1 MKLFKRAL
9 TLTILAIF
17 TMYSH
22 AQSIDEIK
30 KNSNYIWGEG
40 NGTTM
45 SDAEGEALR
54 QMSVQ
59 ISVSVYNSSY
69 DEESNDNSVQ
79 KAVLQS
85 VSSAKFTNVQMR
97 VLEEEPNAKV
107 FCFMP
112 RSEVKKMFE
121 KRANHIANMVDA
133 GKTAESRMMID
144 EALRNYYWA
153 LVLAKTT
160 PEPVEIEFN
169 DKKGEATSLLPI
181 KIKSVLAMINAS
193 VDEIQDG
200 KNLILGFTYNG
211 KPVSSLNFK
220 YNDGQS
226 IVGPIVAR
234 DGIGE
239 ASMASIPADGKL
251 HLTYELRFRNEVD
264 PTDSDIAGA
273 FNAGILPNINSS
285 VAIAI
290 KNNSKKKA
298 AAPVLASAEMLAA
311 QPTNDKRSIAMQNA
325 DNTDDLQQAVLA
337 VEAAISSNNPKSAFN
352 YFTPEGYTLFANL
365 MAKNG
370 KVTLVGKAQSH
381 NFIIADGYIIGRAT
395 NIKRQFRNGK
405 AFMEKLVYRFNP
417 ESRKI
422 ESVAF
427 ALTQR
432 AENDIMNA
440 AASWPEVSRWAILN
454 FMEDYQTAFALKR
467 TDYINSIFSD
477 DALIITGT
485 ILKKLNNAERA
496 FDRSKSLDLGGPKDI
511 AYSQLSKTEYID
523 RLRKI
528 FSTREYVHLQFE
540 DNVTRMI
547 DLPAINGINKGAA
560 FGIEIKQRYES
571 TGYSDD
577 GYLTMVFDTRGKL
590 PIIHVR
596 LWQPDKNNMMSLQEF
611 ISRFNKQQSKIKL

>member
-9 TLTILAIF
+9 TLAILVIF

-107 FCFMP
+107 FCFMS

-121 KRANHIANMVDA
+121 KRANHIVNMVDA
-133 GKTAESRMMID
+133 GKTAEGRMMID

-298 AAPVLASAEMLAA
+298 AAPVLASAEILAA

-325 DNTDDLQQAVLA
+325 DNTDDLQKAVLA

-370 KVTLVGKAQSH
+370 KVTLVGKTQSH

-467 TDYINSIFSD
+467 TDYISSIFSD

-485 ILKKLNNAERA
+485 ILKKLDNAERA

-611 ISRFNKQQSKIKL
+611 ISRFNK

>member
-121 KRANHIANMVDA
+121 KRASHIANMVDA

-273 FNAGILPNINSS
+273 FNAGLLPNINSS

-298 AAPVLASAEMLAA
+298 AAPALASAEMLAA

-325 DNTDDLQQAVLA
+325 DNTDDLQKAVLA

-485 ILKKLNNAERA
+485 ILKKLDNAERA

-611 ISRFNKQQSKIKL
+611 ISRFNK

>member
-9 TLTILAIF
+9 TLAILVIF

-107 FCFMP
+107 FCFMS

-121 KRANHIANMVDA
+121 KRANHIVNMVDA

-298 AAPVLASAEMLAA
+298 AAPALASAEILAA

-528 FSTREYVHLQFE
+528 FNTREYVHLQFE

-611 ISRFNKQQSKIKL
+611 ISRFNK

>member
-121 KRANHIANMVDA
+121 KRASHIANMVDA

-325 DNTDDLQQAVLA
+325 DNTDDLQKAVLA

-528 FSTREYVHLQFE
+528 FNTREYVHLQFE

-611 ISRFNKQQSKIKL
+611 ISRFNK

>member
-59 ISVSVYNSSY
+59 ISISVYNSSY

-121 KRANHIANMVDA
+121 KRANHIVNMVDA

-298 AAPVLASAEMLAA
+298 AAPMLASAEMLAA

-325 DNTDDLQQAVLA
+325 NNTDDLQKAVLA

-611 ISRFNKQQSKIKL
+611 ISRFNK

>member
-121 KRANHIANMVDA
+121 KRANHIVNMVDA

-169 DKKGEATSLLPI
+169 DKTGEATSLLPI

-298 AAPVLASAEMLAA
+298 AAPVLASAEILAA

-325 DNTDDLQQAVLA
+325 DNTDDLQKAVLA

-467 TDYINSIFSD
+467 IDYINSIFSD

-611 ISRFNKQQSKIKL
+611 ISRFNK

>member
-121 KRANHIANMVDA
+121 KRASHIANMVDA

-467 TDYINSIFSD
+467 IDYINSIFSD

-528 FSTREYVHLQFE
+528 FNTREYVHLQFE

-611 ISRFNKQQSKIKL
+611 ISRFNK

>member
-107 FCFMP
+107 FCFMS

-121 KRANHIANMVDA
+121 KRASHITNMVDA

-239 ASMASIPADGKL
+239 ASMASIPADRKL

-290 KNNSKKKA
+290 KSNSKKKA

-467 TDYINSIFSD
+467 IDYINSIFSD

-611 ISRFNKQQSKIKL
+611 ISRFNK

>member
-107 FCFMP
+107 FCFMS

-290 KNNSKKKA
+290 KSNSKKKA
-298 AAPVLASAEMLAA
+298 AAPVLASAEILAA

-611 ISRFNKQQSKIKL
+611 ISRFNK

>member
-1 MKLFKRAL
+1 MKLLKRAL

-121 KRANHIANMVDA
+121 KRANHIVNMVDA

-290 KNNSKKKA
+290 KSNSKKKA

-467 TDYINSIFSD
+467 IDYINSIFSD

-611 ISRFNKQQSKIKL
+611 ISRFNK

>member
-17 TMYSH
+17 TMYSY

-107 FCFMP
+107 FCFMS

-121 KRANHIANMVDA
+121 KRANHIVNMVDA

-298 AAPVLASAEMLAA
+298 AAPALASAEMLAA

-611 ISRFNKQQSKIKL
+611 ISRFNK

>member
-97 VLEEEPNAKV
+97 VLEEEPNARV

-121 KRANHIANMVDA
+121 KRANHIVNMVDA

-273 FNAGILPNINSS
+273 FNAGLLPNINSS

-298 AAPVLASAEMLAA
+298 AAPALASAEMLAA

-611 ISRFNKQQSKIKL
+611 ISRFNK

>member
-121 KRANHIANMVDA
+121 KRASHIANMVDA

-325 DNTDDLQQAVLA
+325 DNTDDLQKAVLA
-337 VEAAISSNNPKSAFN
+337 VEAAISSNNPKSAFS

-611 ISRFNKQQSKIKL
+611 ISRFNK

>member
-1 MKLFKRAL
+1 MIVADFR
-9 TLTILAIF
+9 
-17 TMYSH
+17 MYSH

-121 KRANHIANMVDA
+121 KRANHIVNMVDA

-298 AAPVLASAEMLAA
+298 AAPALASAEMLAA

-325 DNTDDLQQAVLA
+325 DNTDDLQKAVLA

-467 TDYINSIFSD
+467 IDYINSIFSD

-611 ISRFNKQQSKIKL
+611 ISRFNK

>member
-1 MKLFKRAL
+1 MKLLKRAL

-193 VDEIQDG
+193 VKEIQDD
-200 KNLILGFTYNG
+200 KNIILDFTYNG

-290 KNNSKKKA
+290 KSNSKKKA
-298 AAPVLASAEMLAA
+298 AAPALASAEILAA

-325 DNTDDLQQAVLA
+325 DNTDDLQKAVLA

-528 FSTREYVHLQFE
+528 FNTREYVHLQFE

-611 ISRFNKQQSKIKL
+611 ISRFNK

>member
-273 FNAGILPNINSS
+273 FNAGFLPNINSS

-298 AAPVLASAEMLAA
+298 AAPVLASTEILAA
-311 QPTNDKRSIAMQNA
+311 QPTNDKHSIAMQNA

-577 GYLTMVFDTRGKL
+577 DYLTMVFDTRGKL

-611 ISRFNKQQSKIKL
+611 ISRFNK

>member
-107 FCFMP
+107 FCFMS

-121 KRANHIANMVDA
+121 KRANHIVNMVDA

-290 KNNSKKKA
+290 KSNSKKKA
-298 AAPVLASAEMLAA
+298 AAPVLASAEILAA
-311 QPTNDKRSIAMQNA
+311 QPTNDKHSIAMQNA

-485 ILKKLNNAERA
+485 ILKKLDNAERA

-611 ISRFNKQQSKIKL
+611 ISRFNK

>member
-121 KRANHIANMVDA
+121 KRANHIVNMVDA

-298 AAPVLASAEMLAA
+298 AAPVLASAEILAA

-528 FSTREYVHLQFE
+528 FNTREYVHLQFE

-596 LWQPDKNNMMSLQEF
+596 LWQPDKNNMMLLQEF
-611 ISRFNKQQSKIKL
+611 ISRFNK

>member
-121 KRANHIANMVDA
+121 KRANHIVNMVDA

-273 FNAGILPNINSS
+273 FNAGLLPNINSS

-290 KNNSKKKA
+290 KSNSKKKA
-298 AAPVLASAEMLAA
+298 AAPALASAEMLAA

-528 FSTREYVHLQFE
+528 FNTREYVHLQFE

-611 ISRFNKQQSKIKL
+611 ISRFNK

>member
-121 KRANHIANMVDA
+121 KRASHIANMVDA

-325 DNTDDLQQAVLA
+325 DNTDDLQKAVLA

-467 TDYINSIFSD
+467 IDYINSIFSD

-611 ISRFNKQQSKIKL
+611 ISRFNK

>member
-17 TMYSH
+17 TMYSY

-107 FCFMP
+107 FCFMS

-273 FNAGILPNINSS
+273 FNAGLLPNINSS

-290 KNNSKKKA
+290 KSNSKKKA
-298 AAPVLASAEMLAA
+298 AAPVLASAEILAA
-311 QPTNDKRSIAMQNA
+311 QPTNDKHSIAMQNA

-370 KVTLVGKAQSH
+370 KVTLVGKAQNH

-611 ISRFNKQQSKIKL
+611 ISRFNK

>member
-121 KRANHIANMVDA
+121 KRANHIVNMVDA

-290 KNNSKKKA
+290 KSNSKKKA
-298 AAPVLASAEMLAA
+298 AAPMLASAEMLAA

-325 DNTDDLQQAVLA
+325 DNTDDLQKAVLA
-337 VEAAISSNNPKSAFN
+337 VEVAISSNNPKSAFN

-511 AYSQLSKTEYID
+511 AYSQLPKTEYID

-611 ISRFNKQQSKIKL
+611 ISRFNK

>member
-40 NGTTM
+40 YGTTM

-97 VLEEEPNAKV
+97 VLEEEPNARV

-121 KRANHIANMVDA
+121 KRASHITNMVDA

-325 DNTDDLQQAVLA
+325 DNTNDLQQAVLA

-611 ISRFNKQQSKIKL
+611 ISRFNK

>member
-9 TLTILAIF
+9 TLAILVIF

-107 FCFMP
+107 FCFMS

-121 KRANHIANMVDA
+121 KRANHIVNMVDA
-133 GKTAESRMMID
+133 GKTAEGRMMID

-298 AAPVLASAEMLAA
+298 AAPVLASAEILAA

-325 DNTDDLQQAVLA
+325 DNTDDLQKAVLA

-528 FSTREYVHLQFE
+528 FNTREYVHLQFE

-611 ISRFNKQQSKIKL
+611 ISRFNK

>member
-107 FCFMP
+107 FCFMS

-169 DKKGEATSLLPI
+169 DKTGEATSLLPI

-193 VDEIQDG
+193 VEEIQDN
-200 KNLILGFTYNG
+200 KNIILGFTYNG

-285 VAIAI
+285 VAITI
-290 KNNSKKKA
+290 KSNSKKKA
-298 AAPVLASAEMLAA
+298 AAPVLASAEILAA

-325 DNTDDLQQAVLA
+325 DNTDDLQKAVLA
-337 VEAAISSNNPKSAFN
+337 VEVAISSNNPKSAFN

-611 ISRFNKQQSKIKL
+611 ISRFNK

>member
-17 TMYSH
+17 TMYSY

-107 FCFMP
+107 FCFMS

-121 KRANHIANMVDA
+121 KRANHIVNMVDA

-290 KNNSKKKA
+290 KSNSKKKA
-298 AAPVLASAEMLAA
+298 AAPVLASVEMLAA

-528 FSTREYVHLQFE
+528 FNTREYVHLQFE

-611 ISRFNKQQSKIKL
+611 ISRFNK

>member
-325 DNTDDLQQAVLA
+325 DNTDDLQKAVLA

-528 FSTREYVHLQFE
+528 FNTREYVHLQFE

-611 ISRFNKQQSKIKL
+611 ISRFNK

>member
-107 FCFMP
+107 FCFMS

-273 FNAGILPNINSS
+273 FNAGLLPNINSS

-290 KNNSKKKA
+290 KSNSKKKA
-298 AAPVLASAEMLAA
+298 AAPVLASAEILAA
-311 QPTNDKRSIAMQNA
+311 QPTNDKHSIAMQNA

-485 ILKKLNNAERA
+485 ILKKLDNAERA

-611 ISRFNKQQSKIKL
+611 ISRFNK

>member
-298 AAPVLASAEMLAA
+298 AAPVLASAEILAA

-352 YFTPEGYTLFANL
+352 YFTPEGYTIFANL

-611 ISRFNKQQSKIKL
+611 ISRFNK

>member
-325 DNTDDLQQAVLA
+325 DNTDDLQKAVLA

-467 TDYINSIFSD
+467 IDYINSIFSD

-528 FSTREYVHLQFE
+528 FNTREYVHLQFE

-611 ISRFNKQQSKIKL
+611 ISRFNK

>member
-121 KRANHIANMVDA
+121 KRASHITNMVDA

-298 AAPVLASAEMLAA
+298 AAPALASAEMLAA

-325 DNTDDLQQAVLA
+325 DNTDDLQKAVLA

-611 ISRFNKQQSKIKL
+611 ISRFNK

>member
-121 KRANHIANMVDA
+121 KRANHITNMVDA

-273 FNAGILPNINSS
+273 FNADILPNINSS

-298 AAPVLASAEMLAA
+298 AAPALASAEMLAA

-528 FSTREYVHLQFE
+528 FNTREYVHLQFE

-611 ISRFNKQQSKIKL
+611 ISRFNK

>member
-97 VLEEEPNAKV
+97 VLEEEPNARV

-121 KRANHIANMVDA
+121 KRANHIVNMVDA

-298 AAPVLASAEMLAA
+298 AAPVLASAEILAA

-467 TDYINSIFSD
+467 IDYINSIFSD

-611 ISRFNKQQSKIKL
+611 ISRFNK

>member
-22 AQSIDEIK
+22 AQSIDDIK

-97 VLEEEPNAKV
+97 VLEEEPNARV

-121 KRANHIANMVDA
+121 KRANHIVNMVDA

-273 FNAGILPNINSS
+273 FNAGLLPNINSS

-298 AAPVLASAEMLAA
+298 AAPVLASAEILAA

-325 DNTDDLQQAVLA
+325 DNTDDLQKAVLA

-528 FSTREYVHLQFE
+528 FNTREYVHLQFE

-611 ISRFNKQQSKIKL
+611 ISRFNK

>member
-9 TLTILAIF
+9 TLAILVIF

-30 KNSNYIWGEG
+30 KNPNYIWGEG

-107 FCFMP
+107 FCFMS

-121 KRANHIANMVDA
+121 KRANHIVNMVDA
-133 GKTAESRMMID
+133 GKTAEGRMMID

-298 AAPVLASAEMLAA
+298 AAPVLASAEILAA

-325 DNTDDLQQAVLA
+325 DNTDDLQKAVLT

-485 ILKKLNNAERA
+485 ILKKLDNAERA

-611 ISRFNKQQSKIKL
+611 ISRFNK

>member
-9 TLTILAIF
+9 TLAILVIF

-107 FCFMP
+107 FCFMS

-121 KRANHIANMVDA
+121 KRASHITNMVDA

-220 YNDGQS
+220 YNDDQS

-298 AAPVLASAEMLAA
+298 AAPALASAEMLAA

-337 VEAAISSNNPKSAFN
+337 VESAISSNNPKSAFN

-370 KVTLVGKAQSH
+370 KVTLVGKAQNH

-611 ISRFNKQQSKIKL
+611 ISRFNK

>member
-121 KRANHIANMVDA
+121 KRASHIANMVDA

-325 DNTDDLQQAVLA
+325 DNTDDLQQTVLA

-611 ISRFNKQQSKIKL
+611 ISRFNK

>member
-97 VLEEEPNAKV
+97 VLEEEPNARV

-121 KRANHIANMVDA
+121 KRASHITNMVDA

-273 FNAGILPNINSS
+273 FNAGLLPNINSS

-290 KNNSKKKA
+290 KSNSKKKA
-298 AAPVLASAEMLAA
+298 AAPVLASAEILAA
-311 QPTNDKRSIAMQNA
+311 QPTNDKHSIAMQNA
-325 DNTDDLQQAVLA
+325 DNTDDLQKAVLA

-370 KVTLVGKAQSH
+370 KVTLVGKAQNH

-467 TDYINSIFSD
+467 TNYINSIFSD

-611 ISRFNKQQSKIKL
+611 ISRFNK

>member
-251 HLTYELRFRNEVD
+251 HLTYDLRFRNEVD

-273 FNAGILPNINSS
+273 FNAGLLPNINSS

-298 AAPVLASAEMLAA
+298 AAPVLASAEILAA

-325 DNTDDLQQAVLA
+325 DNTDDLQKAVLA

-485 ILKKLNNAERA
+485 ILKKLDNAERA

-611 ISRFNKQQSKIKL
+611 ISRFNK

>member
-9 TLTILAIF
+9 TLAILVIF

-107 FCFMP
+107 FCFMS

-121 KRANHIANMVDA
+121 KRANHIVNMVDA
-133 GKTAESRMMID
+133 GKTAEGRMMID

-290 KNNSKKKA
+290 KSNSKKKA
-298 AAPVLASAEMLAA
+298 AAPVLASAEILAA
-311 QPTNDKRSIAMQNA
+311 QPTNDKHSIAMQNA
-325 DNTDDLQQAVLA
+325 DNTDDLQKAVLA
-337 VEAAISSNNPKSAFN
+337 VEAAISSNNPKSAFS

-485 ILKKLNNAERA
+485 ILKKLDNAERA

-611 ISRFNKQQSKIKL
+611 ISRFNK